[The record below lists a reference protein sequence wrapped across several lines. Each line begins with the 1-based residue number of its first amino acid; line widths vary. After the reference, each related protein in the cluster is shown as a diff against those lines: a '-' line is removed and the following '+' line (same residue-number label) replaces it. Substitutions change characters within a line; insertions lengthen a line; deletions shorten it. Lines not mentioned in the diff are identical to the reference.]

1 MHIIR
6 AYHVHGNTT
15 GCLLRLFLKLALLSD
30 PDLQLHPHSVQ
41 CTWKYYRKQCV
52 LGNTQEDFESVPAAV
67 VFPNIYYPER
77 CMRRCNWVQQIGDLA
92 AKFI

>member
-30 PDLQLHPHSVQ
+30 PDLQLHPHYVQ
-41 CTWKYYRKQCV
+41 CTWKYTGSSVYLEIHRKQCV
-52 LGNTQEDFESVPAAV
+52 LGNTQEDFESIPAAV
-67 VFPNIYYPER
+67 VFPNILHR
-77 CMRRCNWVQQIGDLA
+77 TMQV
-92 AKFI
+92 

>member
-6 AYHVHGNTT
+6 ACNVHGNTT
-15 GCLLRLFLKLALLSD
+15 GCLLRRFLKLALLSD

-52 LGNTQEDFESVPAAV
+52 LGNTQEDFEVLLAAV
-67 VFPNIYYPER
+67 VFPNILHR
-77 CMRRCNWVQQIGDLA
+77 TMQV
-92 AKFI
+92 